1 LISAGI
7 GRHEELGPDRF
18 HQFGSGGVS
27 ARCIGQDTEMY
38 ADSVAHYSELD
49 RVDFVGHVRFRDST
63 VTLTSERANYFPRQE
78 RVEAYGAVRLENT
91 ATGSSLNG
99 SQLTYLRA
107 APGVRD
113 TAELYAPRRPTVLY
127 RAGGDSSETPYEI
140 VADRVRLK
148 GEDHAWAVGGVRVNR
163 EDFHARGDSAELRL
177 GRDEGSM
184 VGNAEA
190 TGGDST
196 DYTIRGHHLAF
207 RLADERLRWV
217 QARRSAEA
225 TSKEW
230 RIVGD
235 TVEFQVSED
244 RIQAGAAWG
253 DSVRAQAFSA
263 EHTITADSLAIDAPD
278 QVLTE
283 VRGFGGARAVT
294 YTDSMTGEA
303 DWIAGDTIVARF
315 DSTDSGDRELT
326 EMTATGS
333 AVALYHIDEPADSTG
348 ADSVLADSALGGR
361 RAAPAINYTRAVK
374 VIARFQNGD
383 LERVDFIGAADGVY
397 LEPMAR
403 RRP

>member
-1 LISAGI
+1 
-7 GRHEELGPDRF
+7 
-18 HQFGSGGVS
+18 
-27 ARCIGQDTEMY
+27 
-38 ADSVAHYSELD
+38 
-49 RVDFVGHVRFRDST
+49 
-63 VTLTSERANYFPRQE
+63 
-78 RVEAYGAVRLENT
+78 
-91 ATGSSLNG
+91 
-99 SQLTYLRA
+99 
-107 APGVRD
+107 
-113 TAELYAPRRPTVLY
+113 
-127 RAGGDSSETPYEI
+127 
-140 VADRVRLK
+140 
-148 GEDHAWAVGGVRVNR
+148 
-163 EDFHARGDSAELRL
+163 
-177 GRDEGSM
+177 M